1 MNQSKKRPI
10 NAVGVLFYSTSTN
23 RVLYLLRN
31 DREQCWG
38 IPGGK
43 IERGE
48 VLREALKRE
57 CSEEISTW
65 QDDFKL
71 YPLECYTNGTF
82 KYHTFFV
89 AVDDE
94 FVPRLNDEHCAY
106 CWCEWGAFPRPLH
119 SGLFSTVQY
128 PIIQQK
134 ISLILEALKQ
144 KGP

>member
-1 MNQSKKRPI
+1 MSNKRPI

-94 FVPRLNDEHCAY
+94 FVPRLNN
-106 CWCEWGAFPRPLH
+106 
-119 SGLFSTVQY
+119 STVRIVGASGAHFLGRY
-128 PIIQQK
+128 TRVC
-134 ISLILEALKQ
+134 SLLYSTLSFSKRFR
-144 KGP
+144 